1 MSIRLKLT
9 LLYSTIL
16 TLTLII
22 FGVALFSVQAQ
33 DTLNNLKQDMVS
45 GSMRLKNPAMEILL
59 GEPPLNPDNQN
70 PPPPKRFDELLDGSV
85 FQDIREREIVR
96 VLDSTFTLI
105 ASPYGKIEDALPL
118 SEEGK
123 ISLQDQTEWWE
134 EGIVTDEQMLIY
146 SRPII
151 SDGEI
156 LYIIQIARPLTE
168 RNRTLRSLA
177 TTLTIAGSIMV
188 VFAFWIGWMISG
200 FTLRPIHRITIT
212 AKKIGDKRDFSRRVN
227 HEGPQDEIGQLAS
240 TFNEMLAQLEEAY
253 IKLEKALDQQRNFI
267 ADVSHELRT
276 PLTTLRG
283 NLALMRRAPSI
294 PDDEQE
300 DILNDM
306 VEESNRLIRLVNNLL
321 TLAHTDARQNIAKRV
336 TDVSPIL
343 DECIRE
349 MTHLDKKRK
358 INSRISPGLI
368 MLGNKDALKQI
379 FLILID
385 NAMKYSSGNIKV
397 SATETDENI
406 HIAIHDQGKGIPTY
420 ERKRIFERFYRGKE
434 KSKTEGY
441 GLGLPIAKALT
452 REMAGK
458 IAVESNIGQ
467 GSTFIVQ
474 FPIYQPE

>member
-22 FGVALFSVQAQ
+22 FGVALYSIQAQ
-33 DTLNNLKQDMVS
+33 DTLNSLKGDMVA
-45 GSMRLKNPAMEILL
+45 GSMWLNRPAMDKLI
-59 GEPPLNPDNQN
+59 GEPPLNQDNQN
-70 PPPPKRFDELLDGSV
+70 PPPPKRFDELSDGSA

-96 VLDSTFTLI
+96 ILDSTFTLI
-105 ASPYGKIEDALPL
+105 ASPYGKIEDSLHL
-118 SEEGK
+118 SDEGK
-123 ISLQDQTEWWE
+123 IALKNQTEWWD
-134 EGIVTDEQMLIY
+134 EGNVTGEQMLIY

-151 SDGEI
+151 SDGHI
-156 LYIIQIARPLTE
+156 SYIVQIARSLTE
-168 RNRTLRSLA
+168 RNRTLGSLA
-177 TTLTIAGSIMV
+177 TTLSISGGIMV
-188 VFAFWIGWMISG
+188 VIAFGIGWMLSG
-200 FTLRPIHRITIT
+200 FTLRPIHRITMT
-212 AKKIGDKRDFSRRVN
+212 AKKIGDKRDFSRRVD

-240 TFNEMLAQLEEAY
+240 TFNEMLAKLEEAH
-253 IKLEKALDQQRNFI
+253 KKVEKALDQQRSFI

-294 PDDEQE
+294 PVDEQV

-306 VEESNRLIRLVNNLL
+306 VEESNRLIRLVNDLL
-321 TLAHTDARQNIAKRV
+321 TLAHTDARQKIEKRI

-349 MTHLDKKRK
+349 VTYLDNFRN
-358 INSRISPGLI
+358 INSIISPGLT

-385 NAMKYSSGNIKV
+385 NAIKYSSGNIKI
-397 SATETDENI
+397 SATEADENI
-406 HIAIHDQGKGIPTY
+406 HIAFQDQGKGIPPS
-420 ERKRIFERFYRGKE
+420 ERKHIFERFYRGKD
-434 KSKTEGY
+434 KSNDEGY

-452 REMAGK
+452 REMDGK
-458 IAVESNIGQ
+458 ISIESNVGQ
-467 GSTFIVQ
+467 GSTFFVH
-474 FPIYQPE
+474 FPIHKSE